1 MSKTLIKNAVI
12 FQEALGF
19 INSSLVV
26 DGGIISDIIQAGQA
40 VPVCDEE
47 FDFSGL
53 TVLPG
58 LIDIHLH
65 GALGNVVNSA
75 KYDNLNEF
83 SKYLASKGVTSFLP
97 STTTKAHETIAAAA
111 VEIKEA
117 MEKGVEG
124 AEILGMHLE
133 GPFFC
138 EKYRG
143 AQDLEYLRKPDYR
156 EVLEFNELS
165 GNNVRLVSVAAEQ
178 DEDFEFIKYLAK
190 NTNIQLAQG
199 HTAADYE
206 TACLAG
212 QFGANH
218 GTHMFNAMVPIDK
231 RQPGILS
238 AILDKEFT
246 AELICDGVHVHP
258 AIIRIVIKTLGPDK
272 IAVITDSSQAA
283 GLPRGKQVINGTE
296 YIVEDC
302 VKLPDG
308 TIAGSVVGMID
319 CFRNLLS
326 WGISRADAATMCS
339 TTPAKIIKV
348 DDRKGSI
355 KIGKDA
361 DFTVLDSDN
370 NLVCTII
377 NGKVAYKS

>member
-1 MSKTLIKNAVI
+1 MGKTLIKNAVI

-19 INSSLVV
+19 IKSNLVIE
-26 DGGIISDIIQAGQA
+26 DGKIADIIQPGQDSPA
-40 VPVCDEE
+40 CDEE
-47 FDFSGL
+47 LDYNGL
-53 TVLPG
+53 TIIPG

-65 GALGNVVNSA
+65 GALGNVVNTA
-75 KYDNLNEF
+75 KYDNFNEF
-83 SKYLASKGVTSFLP
+83 SKYLAGKGVTSFLP
-97 STTTKAHETIAAAA
+97 STTTKAHDTIADAAG
-111 VEIKEA
+111 EIKNA

-133 GPFFC
+133 GPFFS

-143 AQDLEYLRKPDYR
+143 AQNLEYLRKPDYH
-156 EVLEFNELS
+156 EVLEINELS
-165 GNNVRLVSVAAEQ
+165 GNNVRLVSVAAEL
-178 DEDFEFIKYLAK
+178 DENFEFIKYLAQ

-218 GTHMFNAMVPIDK
+218 GTHMFNAMIPIDK
-231 RQPGILS
+231 RAPGILS

-272 IAVITDSSQAA
+272 VAVITDSSQAA
-283 GLPRGKQVINGTE
+283 GFPRGKQTINGVE

-302 VKLPDG
+302 VKLPNG

-319 CFRNLLS
+319 CFRNLIS
-326 WGISRADAATMCS
+326 WGISKADAATMCS
-339 TTPAKIIKV
+339 TTPSKIIKV

-355 KIGKDA
+355 RIGKDA

-370 NLVCTII
+370 NLICTISK
-377 NGKVAYKS
+377 GKVVYKA